1 MIRQKALRK
10 ILLTTITF
18 FILLFISVFPKSTEN
33 SIKTNLEVEYITGL
47 GTNTIYL
54 LNKDNYL
61 VKSKILLDSS
71 KKEEQVKKIISNL
84 TISDNSI
91 FPNGLKA
98 IIPANTKLLGL
109 NYEDDVVTLNFSKE
123 FFNINKD
130 LSTQLISAL
139 VFSITSLNDIDG
151 ITLQVEGKELT
162 TYPNKNLE
170 LDKVLTKDIG
180 INKIVNITSF
190 NNIQKIVL
198 YYVNK
203 VNNDEYYVP
212 VTKYLND
219 DRDKIQIIID
229 ELTTS
234 YIYEPNL
241 MSFLNNNLK
250 LINYE
255 KKENVLFLNFN
266 NLLCDKNNKIIKE
279 VKYSLAYSIFDNY
292 NVKEVV
298 LEQEGKEV
306 ENILKE
312 KLP

>member
-18 FILLFISVFPKSTEN
+18 FILLFISVFSKSMEN

-98 IIPANTKLLGL
+98 INPANTKLLGL
-109 NYEDDVVTLNFSKE
+109 NYEDNVVTLNFSKE

-234 YIYEPNL
+234 YIY
-241 MSFLNNNLK
+241 
-250 LINYE
+250 
-255 KKENVLFLNFN
+255 
-266 NLLCDKNNKIIKE
+266 
-279 VKYSLAYSIFDNY
+279 
-292 NVKEVV
+292 
-298 LEQEGKEV
+298 
-306 ENILKE
+306 
-312 KLP
+312 